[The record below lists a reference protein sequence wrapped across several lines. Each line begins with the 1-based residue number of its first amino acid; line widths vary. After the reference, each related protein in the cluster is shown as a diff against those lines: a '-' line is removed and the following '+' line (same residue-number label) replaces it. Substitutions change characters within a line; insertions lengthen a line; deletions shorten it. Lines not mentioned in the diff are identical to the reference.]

1 MQKVEK
7 KRKDSM
13 LREVAVN
20 NKKIRTKLEKEDALK
35 KLGKNRNVQI
45 IGAGSKGSKG
55 VGSNRSADRSFNKK

>member
-7 KRKDSM
+7 KRKDEM
-13 LREVAVN
+13 MREMAVK

-45 IGAGSKGSKG
+45 IGSVSKS
-55 VGSNRSADRSFNKK
+55 NKKSSLKK